1 MSKERREHSTSFKA
15 KMDIKNGETVAQRA
29 ACHHVYPG
37 QTQS

>member
-1 MSKERREHSTSFKA
+1 
-15 KMDIKNGETVAQRA
+15 MDIKNGETVAQRA